1 MGLST
6 HSCCTLYQ
14 ELAQYT
20 DSHTRTYLPYRWP
33 EPPHYTWQSWHETGV
48 RSRLKRL
55 LRVPTATVLYTS
67 LPRVI
72 INDGMDAPDKLNF
85 EINPAWLPTSMYSN
99 ALILVNS
106 QKRFILEGV
115 TTLCGAGTLDTG
127 GRRAYYVLSP
137 SQDEHKKISHP
148 LIKKCVC
155 MHAHACTAHAC
166 SCLHTHAHAYC
177 THVHV

>member
-1 MGLST
+1 M
-6 HSCCTLYQ
+6 
-14 ELAQYT
+14 
-20 DSHTRTYLPYRWP
+20 
-33 EPPHYTWQSWHETGV
+33 
-48 RSRLKRL
+48 
-55 LRVPTATVLYTS
+55 LYTS

-148 LIKKCVC
+148 LIKKCAC